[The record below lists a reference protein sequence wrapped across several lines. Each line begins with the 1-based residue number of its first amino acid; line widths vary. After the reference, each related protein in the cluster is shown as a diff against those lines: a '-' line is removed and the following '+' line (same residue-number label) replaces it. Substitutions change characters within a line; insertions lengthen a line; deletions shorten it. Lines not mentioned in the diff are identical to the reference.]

1 MLNVTK
7 LYGIQMLLLLV
18 LMLPVVLLQ
27 VVLLLVVAFAA
38 TALGGGGVV
47 ATAHGNGVV
56 AVAPV
61 VAETA
66 VSSVVVPVVSA
77 VQDKAAVPTLA
88 RRIRKEEQGEG
99 LQSSILT
106 KNGPKTRLKYEE
118 DEINKKKR
126 GKYIF
131 FVFI

>member
-47 ATAHGNGVV
+47 AT
-56 AVAPV
+56 APV

-126 GKYIF
+126 GKDIF